1 MNKFYHILKTLFL
14 FGWSLFVVF
23 PFLWALTTSFKDA
36 NAITSGATY
45 IPWVD
50 YEPSTQ
56 GWTSL
61 FTTGSQ
67 GINIVGPFIDSAAV
81 TLIASLVSLALGTLA
96 AYGLSRNIGWVLLK
110 IPTSRFSLS
119 PNGSCRPSFSRS
131 RSS

>member
-96 AYGLSRNIGWVLLK
+96 AYGLSRFEYRLGLGGTCVVFF
-110 IPTSRFSLS
+110 P
-119 PNGSCRPSFSRS
+119 PSFPHTGSPFWLFLG
-131 RSS
+131 